1 LIVRF
6 WSEKPL
12 ANKMLPIHKVI
23 ENLRKRIAEMP
34 LGDPNFADPRYQP
47 VKLSAKNFHP
57 IKTPQR
63 NRTIC
68 YVDGGN
74 AQIVCAPNFIV
85 ELARL
90 HFCRFKGRERI
101 KLTASP
107 QSIVF
112 YTVCC
117 ATAEGGKI
125 KYETEFVPVKDEWAK
140 FLPDIADLKFDS
152 FDKTLMVGNQ
162 RAPIDRVSNSAR
174 TFAEWS
180 FARHLIDEELEEGDI
195 LVRDGSL
202 QTVVRNESKY
212 ANRAYSAAMKKGVIF
227 TGLSKT
233 SSLFTTTGYPLL
245 SSINEL
251 AEGTPLKDGSWYY
264 HPIVKITHPDHRAEM
279 FAVKLHDISEYVFR
293 FEILR
298 DQFQDMSSK
307 EIESVIGALAVN
319 ARDIGFPGYPYGLVE
334 ADRLARITGHERDSQ
349 EVQFM
354 SASASAGI
362 WKILK
367 RHVKCVDAH
376 SLLNKLG
383 GE

>member
-1 LIVRF
+1 
-6 WSEKPL
+6 
-12 ANKMLPIHKVI
+12 MLPIHKVI
-23 ENLRKRIAEMP
+23 ENLKKRIGEMP

-47 VKLSAKNFHP
+47 IKLGVNNFHS
-57 IKTPQR
+57 IKIPDSD
-63 NRTIC
+63 RTLC

-101 KLTASP
+101 RLTSLP

-117 ATAEGGKI
+117 ATSEQGKI

-152 FDKTLMVGNQ
+152 FDDTLMVGRQ

-174 TFAEWS
+174 TFAEWNLAS
-180 FARHLIDEELEEGDI
+180 HLINEELEEGDI

-202 QTVVRNESKY
+202 QTVVTNESKY
-212 ANRAYSAAMKKGVIF
+212 ANRAYNAAIRKGVVF

-245 SSINEL
+245 SAINEL
-251 AEGTPLKDGSWYY
+251 AETTPLKDGSWYY

-279 FAVKLHDISEYVFR
+279 FAVKLHNTSEYVFR

-298 DQFQDMSSK
+298 DQFQDMSLK

-334 ADRLARITGHERDSQ
+334 ADRLARITGHERDSH

-362 WKILK
+362 WNVLL

-376 SLLNKLG
+376 SMLNKLA

>member
-1 LIVRF
+1 
-6 WSEKPL
+6 
-12 ANKMLPIHKVI
+12 MLPIHKVI

-47 VKLSAKNFHP
+47 IKFSVKNFHP
-57 IKTPQR
+57 IKTPHSD
-63 NRTIC
+63 RTIC

-101 KLTASP
+101 RLTSLP

-117 ATAEGGKI
+117 ATAEEGKI
-125 KYETEFVPVKDEWAK
+125 KYETEFVPIKDEWAK

-152 FDKTLMVGNQ
+152 FDQTLTIGRQ
-162 RAPIDRVSNSAR
+162 RAQIDSVSNSSR

-180 FARHLIDEELEEGDI
+180 LARHLIDEELEEGDI
-195 LVRDGSL
+195 LVRDGTL
-202 QTVVRNESKY
+202 QTIVTNESKY

-251 AEGTPLKDGSWYY
+251 AEGTPFKDGSWYY

-279 FAVKLHDISEYVFR
+279 FAVKLHDTSEYVFR

-298 DQFQDMSSK
+298 DQFQDMSLK

-334 ADRLARITGHERDSQ
+334 ADRVARITGHERDSH

-354 SASASAGI
+354 SAAASAGI
-362 WKILK
+362 WNVLL

-376 SLLNKLG
+376 SILNELA

>member
-1 LIVRF
+1 MKQL
-6 WSEKPL
+6 L
-12 ANKMLPIHKVI
+12 ADRMLPVHKVI
-23 ENLRKRIAEMP
+23 ENLRKRIAEIP
-34 LGDPNFADPRYQP
+34 LGDPSFTDPRYRAF
-47 VKLSAKNFHP
+47 KLSAKNFHP
-57 IKTPQR
+57 IQIAGSD
-63 NRTIC
+63 RTMC

-74 AQIVCAPNFIV
+74 VPIANAPNFVV

-101 KLTASP
+101 KSNSLP
-107 QSIVF
+107 HSIEF

-117 ATAEGGKI
+117 ATAEGDSI
-125 KYETEFVPVKDEWAK
+125 KYETEFVPVRDEWK
-140 FLPDIADLKFDS
+140 SFLPDIYDLKFDS
-152 FDKTLMVGNQ
+152 FDETLMVGRQ

-174 TFAEWS
+174 NFAEWNL
-180 FARHLIDEELEEGDI
+180 ARHLIDEELEEGDI

-202 QTVVRNESKY
+202 QTVVTNESRY
-212 ANRAYSAAMKKGVIF
+212 ANRAYSAAMKKGVVF

-251 AEGTPLKDGSWYY
+251 AESTPLKKSSWYY

-279 FAVKLHDISEYVFR
+279 FAVKLNDISEYVFR

-307 EIESVIGALAVN
+307 EMESVIGALALN

-334 ADRLARITGHERDSQ
+334 ADKLARITGYERDSQ

-362 WKILK
+362 WEVLLK
-367 RHVKCVDAH
+367 HVRCVDAH
-376 SLLNKLG
+376 SILNKLA